1 MNAAYMPPNSNT
13 AEPLYDVLTESGEV
27 LAMDLTLDAAHQLA
41 GEHQASADCPAYR
54 EISIRSVRIRHQSER
69 QAASRYQLPEPP
81 EVGPPP
87 ALVYGGGTLGLE
99 DASKVTIQ
107 ARAPAG
113 LVSLTLEQALRYIDH
128 FAEPGRSRILLVL
141 PYHFDMPG
149 GAA

>member
-1 MNAAYMPPNSNT
+1 
-13 AEPLYDVLTESGEV
+13 VLLRSPVT
-27 LAMDLTLDAAHQLA
+27 
-41 GEHQASADCPAYR
+41 ADCPDYC
-54 EISIRSVRIRHQSER
+54 ELSIRSVRIRHQSE
-69 QAASRYQLPEPP
+69 QLAASRYSLPEPP

-99 DASKVTIQ
+99 DTHKVTIQ

-113 LVSLTLEQALRYIDH
+113 LVSMTLEQALRCIDH

>member
-1 MNAAYMPPNSNT
+1 MNAPYTPRNGGTDEA
-13 AEPLYDVLTESGEV
+13 LYDVLADTGEV
-27 LAMDLTLDAAHQLA
+27 RVFDLTFDAAHA
-41 GEHQASADCPAYR
+41 FVCEEQAKQDCPAYR
-54 EISIRSVRIRHQSER
+54 ELSIRSVRVRHQSER
-69 QAASRYQLPEPP
+69 QAVSRYQLPEPP

-113 LVSLTLEQALRYIDH
+113 LVSMKLEQALRYIDH
-128 FAEPGRSRILLVL
+128 FAEPGRTRILLVL
-141 PYHFDMPG
+141 PYHFDMSG

>member
-1 MNAAYMPPNSNT
+1 MNAPYTPRNGGTDEA
-13 AEPLYDVLTESGEV
+13 LYDVLAETGEV
-27 LAMDLTLDAAHQLA
+27 LVFDLTFDAAHA
-41 GEHQASADCPAYR
+41 FVCEEQAKQDCPAYR
-54 EISIRSVRIRHQSER
+54 ELSIRSVRVRHQSER
-69 QAASRYQLPEPP
+69 QAVSRYQLPEPP

-113 LVSLTLEQALRYIDH
+113 LVSMKLEQALRYIDH
-128 FAEPGRSRILLVL
+128 FAEPGRTRILLVL
-141 PYHFDMPG
+141 PYHFDMSG

>member
-1 MNAAYMPPNSNT
+1 MNAAWHAARWRYR
-13 AEPLYDVLTESGEV
+13 EPLYDVLTETGEV
-27 LAMDLTLDAAHQLA
+27 LALDLTLNAAHQLA
-41 GEHQASADCPAYR
+41 CEYQASAYCPAHR
-54 EISIRSVRIRHQSER
+54 ELSIRSVRIRHQSER
-69 QAASRYQLPEPP
+69 LAASRYSLPEPP

-99 DASKVTIQ
+99 DAHKVTIQ

-113 LVSLTLEQALRYIDH
+113 LVSMKLEQALRFIDQ

-149 GAA
+149 GAV

>member
-1 MNAAYMPPNSNT
+1 MSATSMKHGAQGN
-13 AEPLYDVLTESGEV
+13 EPLYDVLTETGEV
-27 LAMDLTLDAAHQLA
+27 LALDLTLDAAHQLA
-41 GEHQASADCPAYR
+41 GEHQAAADCPAYR
-54 EISIRSVRIRHQSER
+54 EISIRSARIRHQSER
-69 QAASRYQLPEPP
+69 QTASRYQLPEPP

-107 ARAPAG
+107 ALAPAG
-113 LVSLTLEQALRYIDH
+113 LVSMKLEQALRYIDH

-149 GAA
+149 GVA

>member
-1 MNAAYMPPNSNT
+1 MNAPRAPRDSGT
-13 AEPLYDVLTESGEV
+13 DEPLYDVLTETGEV
-27 LAMDLTLDAAHQLA
+27 LALDLTCDAAHA
-41 GEHQASADCPAYR
+41 FVCEEQAKQDCPAYR
-54 EISIRSVRIRHQSER
+54 ELSIRSVRIRHQSER
-69 QAASRYQLPEPP
+69 QAVSRYQLPEPP

-113 LVSLTLEQALRYIDH
+113 LVSMKLEQALRYIDH
-128 FAEPGRSRILLVL
+128 FAEPGRTRILLVL

-149 GAA
+149 GHV

>member
-1 MNAAYMPPNSNT
+1 MNAPRAPRDSG
-13 AEPLYDVLTESGEV
+13 ADEPLYDVLTETGEV
-27 LAMDLTLDAAHQLA
+27 LALDLAFDAAHAFVRQEQVKQDL
-41 GEHQASADCPAYR
+41 PAYR
-54 EISIRSVRIRHQSER
+54 ELSIRSVRIRHQSER

-107 ARAPAG
+107 ARAPNG
-113 LVSLTLEQALRYIDH
+113 LVSMKLEQALRYIDH
-128 FAEPGRSRILLVL
+128 FAEPGRTRILLVL

-149 GAA
+149 GRI

>member
-1 MNAAYMPPNSNT
+1 MNAPRAPRDSGT
-13 AEPLYDVLTESGEV
+13 DEPLYDVLTETGEV
-27 LAMDLTLDAAHQLA
+27 LALDLTCDAAYA
-41 GEHQASADCPAYR
+41 FVCEEQAKQDCPAYR
-54 EISIRSVRIRHQSER
+54 ELSIRSVRIRHQSER
-69 QAASRYQLPEPP
+69 QAVSRYQLPEPP

-113 LVSLTLEQALRYIDH
+113 LVSMKLEQALRYIDH
-128 FAEPGRSRILLVL
+128 FAEPGRTRILLVL

-149 GAA
+149 GRV